1 MEGRAG
7 EGPRGLAD
15 LGACLLLCPAL
26 LRMQMIESECFKDIN
41 ESENEETRDLH
52 QEDKTCQAKPAPTRK
67 RCFFNRLLSRWVRAQ
82 ALSLWFGAL

>member
-7 EGPRGLAD
+7 EGPGGWLTRG
-15 LGACLLLCPAL
+15 CPLLCPAL

-52 QEDKTCQAKPAPTRK
+52 QGDKTCQPKPAPK
-67 RCFFNRLLSRWVRAQ
+67 RRRGFFHRLLSSWVRAQ
-82 ALSLWFGAL
+82 ALSLRFGAL